1 MAVVGDVFGLNAVY
15 DRQVK
20 NVEENTIENWP
31 EFGISPLRG
40 YLAGGRSEAPYLT
53 RTCKI
58 QRIDYSSD
66 TSTIIQSSLSIM
78 RDQFG
83 NWTNPSYAWFQG
95 DFGSGHSSQERL
107 DYSNETISQPG
118 VNSPS
123 TSGWGL
129 FGTVQTP
136 SYGYM
141 AGGRSTGYRSKI
153 SRFDLSTESFLVK
166 GNLPQYNAGL
176 SGVYNSNYGYFG
188 GGYYPPQSPDY
199 ICVINRLD
207 FSSDTGAS
215 PITTSQSNRF
225 HTSQFAKN
233 RSTLQDSSYGY
244 WAGGFDGVS
253 PTYNDKISRFAFAT
267 ETFGPPTTHPIGLA
281 WKSLPGG
288 RIDHSSATSS
298 THGYFIGGRDIPS
311 PFSTA
316 IDKMDLSTGT
326 FASPA
331 GSLPSSIHKATL
343 TNSVITNTFR
353 SFGKSY
359 TYKTAGYSK
368 RYPGPIYYKY
378 NFPDSTWSLV
388 PGGSPG
394 FRNYAV
400 ANNEHAYI
408 SNPTTHKFDF
418 NIETNTGTIS
428 LPGPAIRITGFANK
442 NYGYFTG
449 GNGDPSAPSTDE
461 KIRRIEFETDSALEL
476 SEQLPLGRES
486 HGTVYN
492 ENYGYL
498 CGGRLP
504 DTNQVQRMDFS
515 NETMSTLP
523 PSSNLPHGVAL
534 VHLGYANSNQA
545 GYFCGGFSRS
555 TIFKLDFS
563 TENAS
568 SPGNLGNQ
576 SREGY
581 AMGGEYEGYF
591 GGGYQPGLPDM
602 KKLDYSSDTL
612 SNTGSNPPSSIFIS
626 ATFNNGL

>member
-20 NVEENTIENWP
+20 NVEENSLDNWP
-31 EFGISPLRG
+31 EIGISPLRG
-40 YLAGGRSEAPYLT
+40 YLAGGRSGASPNT
-53 RTCKI
+53 STCTI

-66 TSTIIQSSLSIM
+66 TSTVIQSSMSRK
-78 RDQFG
+78 RDQLG

-95 DFGSGHSSQERL
+95 DRSSGLSSQERF

-118 VNSPS
+118 VNVPS
-123 TSGWGL
+123 VSGWAS

-141 AGGRSTGYRSKI
+141 AGGVGISVRSKI
-153 SRFDLSTESFLVK
+153 ARFDLSTESFLEK
-166 GNLPQYNAGL
+166 GNLPQYNSGL

-188 GGYYPPQSPDY
+188 GGYYPPLTPDY

-225 HTSQFAKN
+225 HLSQFARSK
-233 RSTLQDSSYGY
+233 STLQDSSYGY
-244 WAGGFDGVS
+244 WAGGYDVS
-253 PTYNDKISRFAFAT
+253 SPFFNDKISRFAFAT

-281 WKSLPGG
+281 WKSLPAG
-288 RIDHSSATSS
+288 RYDHSSASSS
-298 THGYFIGGRDIPS
+298 THGYFVGGIDILNPYS
-311 PFSTA
+311 SV

-331 GSLPSSIHKATL
+331 GSLPFPINMATL
-343 TNSVITNTFR
+343 TDSVITNTFR
-353 SFGKSY
+353 SFGRPY
-359 TYKTAGYSK
+359 VNKTAGYSD
-368 RYPGPIYYKY
+368 YKY
-378 NFPDSTWSLV
+378 NFPTSTWTTV
-388 PGGSPG
+388 AGGNPGY
-394 FRNYAV
+394 RTYAV
-400 ANNEHAYI
+400 ANNSHAYVSREP
-408 SNPTTHKFDF
+408 SNFLDKFDF
-418 NIETNTGTIS
+418 VSETNTTS
-428 LPGPAIRITGFANK
+428 FPYPSPANIRMTGFANK

-449 GNGDPSAPSTDE
+449 GNGDPAAPTIDE

-486 HGTVYN
+486 HGTIYN

-504 DTNQVQRMDFS
+504 DTSQVQRMDFS

-523 PSSNLPHGVAL
+523 PSSNLPHGAAL

-555 TIFKLDFS
+555 TIFRLDFS

-568 SPGNLGNQ
+568 SPGNLGNF

-612 SNTGSNPPSSIFIS
+612 SNTGSNPPVSIRYS